1 MHSKNRISDPRI
13 EELLTVVQS
22 RTSLSA
28 HSIKQGILEHLI
40 YSLGRSPHE
49 APKQA
54 YYKALAFAIRDR
66 LQHRWINTVQNYLKG
81 VRLKKDVKVV
91 CYFSAEFMIGPQ
103 LENSL
108 INLGI
113 EPEVRKA
120 VADLGKDLDELIAL
134 EAEPGLGNGGLGRLA
149 ACYLDS
155 LATLE
160 RPAIG
165 YGIRYEFGI
174 FDQHIRDG
182 WQVEMTDK
190 WLRGGNPWEIAK
202 PEVAYYVGF
211 GGHSESYRDN
221 RGDIRMRWIPDRM
234 VKGVAFDTPV
244 PGYRVNTCNTLRL
257 WSAEACESFD
267 FQAFNTGDY
276 YQAVEEKVISETL
289 TKVLYPNDEPEAGKK
304 LRLSQQYFF
313 VSCSL
318 QDMLHL
324 LDITGQAITE
334 FPDRFAAQLNDT
346 HPAIAVAELMRLL
359 IDERLLSWDDAWQ
372 ITCRTFSY
380 TNHTLMPEALEAWS
394 LALFQDLLPRH
405 LEIIYEINRHFLDE
419 VRQRYP
425 GDDERIAKLS
435 LFDET
440 NLRHLRMA
448 HLACVGSH
456 SINGVAELHTEL
468 LQTSILKEFYELWP
482 VRFNNKTNGVSPRRF
497 MVLANPGLT
506 ELITETIGP
515 QWITRTD
522 QLQKLEAYAE
532 DPNFRQRWLAV
543 KHDNKVRLAG
553 YIQKQIG
560 ISLDPSWLFDIQIK
574 RIHEYK
580 RQHLNLLYILTLYC
594 RLKRNPA
601 LKLPPQAFIFAGKA
615 APNYAMAKSIIK
627 FIHAVAETINHDP
640 EINCLLRVVFIP
652 NFNVQKSQ
660 IIYPAAD
667 LSEQISLAG
676 TEASG
681 TGNMK
686 FALNGALTIG
696 TLDGA
701 NIEIRE
707 RVGAENFFDFGQ
719 QAFEVQRLKR
729 EGYSP
734 SSYIENDQQLAEI
747 FHLLDTGHF
756 THGDR
761 EILHPLLDNIR
772 SIDPYMVLA
781 DYADYISCH
790 ERICSLWQHQD
801 KWTSMSIL
809 NTARSGCFSSDRAI
823 REYCDQIWKVGPVP
837 IKLPPENAD
846 RPLVEHD
853 QR

>member
-1 MHSKNRISDPRI
+1 MYPENRISDHRN
-13 EELLTVVQS
+13 EGLLRGDQS

-28 HSIKQGILEHLI
+28 RSIKQGILEHLI

-49 APKQA
+49 APEQA
-54 YYKALAFAIRDR
+54 YYKALALAIRDR

-103 LENSL
+103 LGNSL

-113 EPEVRKA
+113 EPEVRIA

-276 YQAVEEKVISETL
+276 YQAVGEKVISETL

-324 LDITGQAITE
+324 LDITGQTITE
-334 FPDRFAAQLNDT
+334 FPERFSAQLNDT

-380 TNHTLMPEALEAWS
+380 TNHTLMPEALETWS

-440 NLRHLRMA
+440 NARHLRMA

-506 ELITETIGP
+506 ELITEAIGP
-515 QWITRTD
+515 KWITRTD
-522 QLQKLEAYAE
+522 QLQKLESYAE
-532 DPNFRQRWLAV
+532 DPNFRKRWLAV

-601 LKLPPQAFIFAGKA
+601 LNLPPQAFIFAGKA

-627 FIHAVAETINHDP
+627 FIHAVAEIINHDP
-640 EINCLLRVVFIP
+640 ETNCLLRVVFIP

-660 IIYPAAD
+660 LIYPAAD

-701 NIEIRE
+701 NIEIRD
-707 RVGAENFFDFGQ
+707 RVGAENFFDFGH
-719 QAFEVQRLKR
+719 QAFEVQKLKR
-729 EGYSP
+729 EGYNP
-734 SSYIENDQQLAEI
+734 RAYIENDPQLAEI
-747 FHLLDTGHF
+747 FHLLGTGHF
-756 THGDR
+756 THGNR
-761 EILHPLLDNIR
+761 EILQPLLDNIR

-790 ERICSLWQHQD
+790 ERICSLWQDQD

-809 NTARSGCFSSDRAI
+809 NTARSGSFSSDRAV

-846 RPLVEHD
+846 RPLVEND